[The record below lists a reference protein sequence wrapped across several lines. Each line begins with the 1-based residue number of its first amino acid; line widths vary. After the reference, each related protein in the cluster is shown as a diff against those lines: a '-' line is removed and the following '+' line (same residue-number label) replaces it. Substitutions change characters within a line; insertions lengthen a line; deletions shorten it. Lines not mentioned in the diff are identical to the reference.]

1 MSVWRMEMDISFDSK
16 ANMLAMMNLVET
28 MYYRLQKLEGPLPI
42 PCQVRW
48 HECKHDEGLPCS
60 GYQIVTFDGE
70 TNHGVPA
77 EQAVPNQV
85 KTIIKAPVEA
95 EKAVLQGQIDTLK
108 VEKTALVEEKATL
121 AAEITELKAPK
132 VVDKPTGMTG
142 V

>member
-28 MYYRLQKLEGPLPI
+28 MYYRLQKLEGSLPI

-48 HECKHDEGLPCS
+48 HECRHDEGLPCS
-60 GYQIVTFDGE
+60 GYQIVKFDGE

-95 EKAVLQGQIDTLK
+95 EKAVLQGQIDTLNIM
-108 VEKTALVEEKATL
+108 E
-121 AAEITELKAPK
+121 
-132 VVDKPTGMTG
+132 DKGSDPQS
-142 V
+142 

>member
-1 MSVWRMEMDISFDSK
+1 MSVWRMELDVSFDSK

-48 HECKHDEGLPCS
+48 HECMHDVGGAC
-60 GYQIVTFDGE
+60 GNYHIVKFDGE

-108 VEKTALVEEKATL
+108 AENIALKT
-121 AAEITELKAPK
+121 PK

-142 V
+142 I